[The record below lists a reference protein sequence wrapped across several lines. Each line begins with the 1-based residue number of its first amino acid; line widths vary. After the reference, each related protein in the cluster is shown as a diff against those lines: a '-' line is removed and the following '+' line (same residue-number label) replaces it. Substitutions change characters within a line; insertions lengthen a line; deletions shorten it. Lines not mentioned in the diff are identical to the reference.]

1 MHSEK
6 GITFDPLRWYDLF
19 FYLHSALWQKYL
31 VQTTI
36 ERGKPLK
43 HHMCK
48 YSKKY
53 ETAYTHNVSVE
64 VLCGKILD
72 ANSN

>member
-1 MHSEK
+1 VKDKLDGGVCTVKKALPLIHS
-6 GITFDPLRWYDLF
+6 GGMIYF

-48 YSKKY
+48 YSKNMKRRTPIMY
-53 ETAYTHNVSVE
+53 P
-64 VLCGKILD
+64 
-72 ANSN
+72 